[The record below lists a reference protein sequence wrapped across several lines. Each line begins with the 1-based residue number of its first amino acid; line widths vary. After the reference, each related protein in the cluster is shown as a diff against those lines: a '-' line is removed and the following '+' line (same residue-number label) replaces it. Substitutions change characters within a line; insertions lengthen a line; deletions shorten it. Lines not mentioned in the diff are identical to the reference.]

1 MRVGWVFFFLCGG
14 GNLLRP
20 RNEEIRWRR
29 ATSGQRGS
37 LVVSGV
43 ELNLDVVNK
52 SSPPPSPKA
61 KKYAAGEV
69 DRSSDSWAALLFCSR
84 SFFLSRLVIIVDIEF
99 FFALRS
105 GGFFAELS
113 WILAIFMSST
123 LLGFGFLNCTEFVH
137 VAPDKDWSFIS
148 WNLANLGQ
156 CLLHYTVL
164 NLIVIQGEFCT
175 GF

>member
-1 MRVGWVFFFLCGG
+1 M
-14 GNLLRP
+14 
-20 RNEEIRWRR
+20 
-29 ATSGQRGS
+29 
-37 LVVSGV
+37 VSGV

-113 WILAIFMSST
+113 
-123 LLGFGFLNCTEFVH
+123 
-137 VAPDKDWSFIS
+137 
-148 WNLANLGQ
+148 
-156 CLLHYTVL
+156 
-164 NLIVIQGEFCT
+164 
-175 GF
+175 